1 MTMNLKQA
9 ATIMLELCKIPAEPK
24 LVAAFSNYSA
34 NSMWIKGILKSAAPA
49 ANTLNNPV
57 YEEALNVLRA
67 NGIDVNIFDTN

>member
-1 MTMNLKQA
+1 
-9 ATIMLELCKIPAEPK
+9 MLELCKIPAEPK

-34 NSMWIKGILKSAAPA
+34 NSMWIKSVLKGAAPS

-57 YEEALNVLRA
+57 YEQALTVLRA

>member
-1 MTMNLKQA
+1 MNLKQA

-34 NSMWIKGILKSAAPA
+34 NSMWIKSVLKGAAPS
-49 ANTLNNPV
+49 ANTLNNPA
-57 YEEALNVLRA
+57 YEQALSVLRE